1 MTIRL
6 HGTRRSAT
14 PPSSGSATP
23 PSLRIHHTSRPT
35 HRTSGLVGVDL
46 TVTLDPPDQEVNR

>member
-1 MTIRL
+1 M
-6 HGTRRSAT
+6 
-14 PPSSGSATP
+14 
-23 PSLRIHHTSRPT
+23 RIHHTSRAT

>member
-14 PPSSGSATP
+14 PPPNGVATP
-23 PSLRIHHTSRPT
+23 RLAHPPHQPPLP
-35 HRTSGLVGVDL
+35 HRTGGLVGVDL